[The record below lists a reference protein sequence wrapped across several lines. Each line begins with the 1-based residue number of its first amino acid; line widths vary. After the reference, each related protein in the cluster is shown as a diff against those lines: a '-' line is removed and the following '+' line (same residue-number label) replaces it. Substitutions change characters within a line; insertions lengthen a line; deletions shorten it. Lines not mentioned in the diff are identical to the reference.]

1 MRLVIDTN
9 VVVGESLRSRG
20 AERFRDDRLELFMP
34 ADTHEEVAVEVRRR
48 VGAVADQRGFSPAER
63 ELAVMRSLDLV
74 RSNVTVVDRPTY
86 TPLERVARHR
96 TPRDPDDWPL
106 VACAIAL
113 RAGIWT
119 HDRDMFGTGVT
130 TWMTD
135 ALQGWLDLETG
146 DGTRPY

>member
-9 VVVGESLRSRG
+9 VVVGESLRDRG
-20 AERFRDDRLELFMP
+20 ADRFKDHRLELFMP

-48 VGAVADQRGFSPAER
+48 VGAVADQQGFTPAER
-63 ELAVMRSLDLV
+63 ELAIMRSLDLV
-74 RSNVTVVDRPTY
+74 RSNVTVVGRPTY
-86 TPLERVARHR
+86 TPLERVARRR

-106 VACAIAL
+106 VACAMAL

-119 HDRDMFGTGVT
+119 HDRDMFGAGVT

>member
-1 MRLVIDTN
+1 MRLVLDTN
-9 VVVGESLRSRG
+9 VVVGESLRSGG
-20 AERFRDDRLELFMP
+20 AERFQDGRLELFMP
-34 ADTHEEVAVEVRRR
+34 AATHEEVAVEVRRR
-48 VGAVADQRGFSPAER
+48 VGAVAERRGLTPAER

-74 RSNVTVVDRPTY
+74 RTAVTVVDRPTY
-86 TPLERVARHR
+86 TRLERIARHR
-96 TPRDPDDWPL
+96 APRDPDDWPL

-119 HDRDMFGTGVT
+119 NDRDLFGTGVT
-130 TWMTD
+130 TWVTD

>member
-9 VVVGESLRSRG
+9 VVVGESLRKRG
-20 AERFRDDRLELFMP
+20 AKRFQDHRLELFMP

-48 VGAVADQRGFSPAER
+48 VGAVADQHGLTPAER

-74 RSNVTVVDRPTY
+74 RSNVTVVARPTY

-96 TPRDPDDWPL
+96 AARDPDDWPL

-113 RAGIWT
+113 RAGVWT
-119 HDRDMFGTGVT
+119 NDRDLFGTGVT
-130 TWMTD
+130 TWVTD